1 MPIEAIIGVALVIVA
16 SIIEGVA
23 QMFFKK
29 SALVA
34 AGKRRWV
41 VFGLVFFVIQA
52 LIYTG
57 ALRLVEVS
65 TAFPIGSIGFV
76 VVAILSQRFL
86 NEPVNATRWAGVVL
100 ITLGVALL
108 AVQA

>member
-1 MPIEAIIGVALVIVA
+1 MTEAIAGVALVILA
-16 SIIEGVA
+16 SIIEGVS

-34 AGKRRWV
+34 TAKKRWIV
-41 VFGLVFFVIQA
+41 LGVALFIVQA

-57 ALRLVEVS
+57 ALRFVEVS
-65 TAFPIGSIGFV
+65 SAFPIGSIGFV
-76 VVAILSQRFL
+76 VVALLSQRFL
-86 NEPVNATRWAGVVL
+86 AEPVTGTRWTGVVL

-108 AVQA
+108 VVQA

>member
-1 MPIEAIIGVALVIVA
+1 MTGALLGIALVVLSA
-16 SIIEGVA
+16 VIEGVA

-29 SALVA
+29 SALAAARKHVWVA
-34 AGKRRWV
+34 AGV
-41 VFGLVFFVIQA
+41 GLFIVQA

-65 TAFPIGSIGFV
+65 TAFPITSIGFI
-76 VVAILSQRFL
+76 VVALLSQRFL
-86 NEPVNATRWAGVVL
+86 GEPVTRSRWAGVLL

-108 AVQA
+108 AIQA

>member
-1 MPIEAIIGVALVIVA
+1 MVEAVLGISLVVVA
-16 SIIEGVA
+16 SIIEGVS
-23 QMFFKK
+23 QTLFKK

-34 AGKRRWV
+34 VRKNRWV
-41 VFGLVFFVIQA
+41 AGGVALFVVQA

-57 ALRLVEVS
+57 ALRFVEVS

-76 VVAILSQRFL
+76 VVALLSQRFL
-86 NEPVNATRWAGVVL
+86 AEPVTGTRWTGVVL

-108 AVQA
+108 AIQA

>member
-1 MPIEAIIGVALVIVA
+1 MTEAIAGVALVVLA
-16 SIIEGVA
+16 SIIEGVS

-34 AGKRRWV
+34 TAKRRWV
-41 VFGLVFFVIQA
+41 VLGVMLFIVPA

-57 ALRLVEVS
+57 ALRFVEVS

-76 VVAILSQRFL
+76 VVALLSQRFL
-86 NEPVNATRWAGVVL
+86 AEPVTGKRWTGVVL

-108 AVQA
+108 ALQA

>member
-1 MPIEAIIGVALVIVA
+1 MAEGVVGVSLVVLA

-34 AGKRRWV
+34 AGKNRWV
-41 VFGLVFFVIQA
+41 MLGGVFFIVQA

-86 NEPVNATRWAGVVL
+86 KEPVTATRWTGIVL

-108 AVQA
+108 AAQA

>member
-1 MPIEAIIGVALVIVA
+1 MAEALIGVTLVVVA
-16 SIIEGVA
+16 SIIEGVS
-23 QMFFKK
+23 QTFFKK

-34 AGKRRWV
+34 LRKQRWV
-41 VFGLVFFVIQA
+41 AGGIALFIVQA

-57 ALRLVEVS
+57 ALRFVEVS

-76 VVAILSQRFL
+76 VVALLSQKFL
-86 NEPVNATRWAGVVL
+86 GEPVTGKRWTGVVL

-108 AVQA
+108 AIQA

>member
-1 MPIEAIIGVALVIVA
+1 MVDAAIGVGLVILA
-16 SIIEGVA
+16 SIIEGVS
-23 QMFFKK
+23 QTFFKK

-34 AGKRRWV
+34 IRKKSWVAGGIALFIV
-41 VFGLVFFVIQA
+41 QA

-57 ALRLVEVS
+57 ALRFVEVS

-76 VVAILSQRFL
+76 VVALLSQKFL
-86 NEPVNATRWAGVVL
+86 GEPVTGTRWTGVVL

-108 AVQA
+108 AIQA

>member
-1 MPIEAIIGVALVIVA
+1 MTGALIGVALVILA
-16 SIIEGVA
+16 SIVEGVS

-34 AGKRRWV
+34 TAKRRWIV
-41 VFGLVFFVIQA
+41 LGIVLFIVQA

-57 ALRLVEVS
+57 ALRFVEVS

-76 VVAILSQRFL
+76 VVALLSQKFL
-86 NEPVNATRWAGVVL
+86 AEPVTGTRWTGVVL

>member
-1 MPIEAIIGVALVIVA
+1 MAEAAFGVALVVLA
-16 SIIEGVA
+16 SIIEGVS
-23 QMFFKK
+23 QTFFKK

-34 AGKRRWV
+34 ARKQRWV
-41 VFGLVFFVIQA
+41 VLGVALFIVQA

-57 ALRLVEVS
+57 ALRFVEVS

-76 VVAILSQRFL
+76 VVALLSQKFL
-86 NEPVNATRWAGVVL
+86 AEPVTGTRWAGVAL

>member
-1 MPIEAIIGVALVIVA
+1 MAEAAVGVALVVLA

-23 QMFFKK
+23 QLSFKK
-29 SALVA
+29 STLVA
-34 AGKRRWV
+34 AGKRRWIV
-41 VFGLVFFVIQA
+41 IGGVFFAIQA
-52 LIYTG
+52 LVYTG

-65 TAFPIGSIGFV
+65 TAFPVGSIGFV

-86 NEPVNATRWAGVVL
+86 NEPVTATRWTGVAL

>member
-1 MPIEAIIGVALVIVA
+1 MTGALVGVALVVVC

-23 QMFFKK
+23 QVFFKK

-34 AGKRRWV
+34 VRKQAWISAGV
-41 VFGLVFFVIQA
+41 VLFVLQA

-76 VVAILSQRFL
+76 VVALLSQRFL
-86 NEPVNATRWAGVVL
+86 NEPVTGPRWTGVVL
-100 ITLGVALL
+100 ITLGVGLL

>member
-1 MPIEAIIGVALVIVA
+1 MAEALIGVGLVILA
-16 SIIEGVA
+16 SIIEGVS
-23 QMFFKK
+23 QTFFKK

-34 AGKRRWV
+34 VRKKYWVAGGV
-41 VFGLVFFVIQA
+41 ALFIVQA

-57 ALRLVEVS
+57 ALRFVEVS

-76 VVAILSQRFL
+76 VVALLSQRFL
-86 NEPVNATRWAGVVL
+86 GEPVTGTRWTGVVL

-108 AVQA
+108 ALQA

>member
-1 MPIEAIIGVALVIVA
+1 MTEALVGVALVVLC

-23 QMFFKK
+23 QVFFKK

-34 AGKRRWV
+34 VRKQAWIVAGV
-41 VFGLVFFVIQA
+41 VLFVLQA

-76 VVAILSQRFL
+76 VVALLSQRFL
-86 NEPVNATRWAGVVL
+86 GEPVTGPRWTGVVL
-100 ITLGVALL
+100 ITLGVGLL

>member
-1 MPIEAIIGVALVIVA
+1 MVEAALGVGLVVLA
-16 SIIEGVA
+16 SIIEGVS
-23 QMFFKK
+23 QTFFKK

-34 AGKRRWV
+34 ARKNRWV
-41 VFGLVFFVIQA
+41 AGGIALFIVQA

-57 ALRLVEVS
+57 ALRFVEVS

-76 VVAILSQRFL
+76 VVALLSQRFL
-86 NEPVNATRWAGVVL
+86 AEPVTGTRWTGVVL

-108 AVQA
+108 AIQA

>member
-1 MPIEAIIGVALVIVA
+1 MTGAVIGVALVILA
-16 SIIEGVA
+16 SIIEGVS

-34 AGKRRWV
+34 TAKNRWIV
-41 VFGLVFFVIQA
+41 LGVALFIVQA

-57 ALRLVEVS
+57 ALRFVEVS

-76 VVAILSQRFL
+76 VVALLSQKFL
-86 NEPVNATRWAGVVL
+86 AEPVTGTRWTGVVL

>member
-1 MPIEAIIGVALVIVA
+1 MAEAVVGIALVILA
-16 SIIEGVA
+16 SIIEGVS
-23 QMFFKK
+23 QTFFKK

-34 AGKRRWV
+34 VRKKHWVAGGV
-41 VFGLVFFVIQA
+41 ALFIVQA

-57 ALRLVEVS
+57 ALRFVEVS

-76 VVAILSQRFL
+76 VVALLSQKFL
-86 NEPVNATRWAGVVL
+86 AEPVTGRRWTGVVL

-108 AVQA
+108 ALQA

>member
-1 MPIEAIIGVALVIVA
+1 MAEALIGVGLVILA
-16 SIIEGVA
+16 SIIEGVS
-23 QMFFKK
+23 QTFFKK

-34 AGKRRWV
+34 VRKTYWVAGGV
-41 VFGLVFFVIQA
+41 ALFIVQA

-57 ALRLVEVS
+57 ALRFVEVS

-76 VVAILSQRFL
+76 VVALLSQRFL
-86 NEPVNATRWAGVVL
+86 AEPVTGTRWTGVVL

-108 AVQA
+108 ALQA

>member
-1 MPIEAIIGVALVIVA
+1 MTEALVGVALVVVC

-23 QMFFKK
+23 QVFFKK

-34 AGKRRWV
+34 VRKQAWIAAGV
-41 VFGLVFFVIQA
+41 VLFVLQA

-76 VVAILSQRFL
+76 VVALLSQRFL
-86 NEPVNATRWAGVVL
+86 GEPVTGPRWTGVVL

>member
-1 MPIEAIIGVALVIVA
+1 MPVESIFGIGLVVLA
-16 SIIEGVA
+16 AIIEGVA

-41 VFGLVFFVIQA
+41 MLGIACFIVQA

-86 NEPVNATRWAGVVL
+86 SEPVTATRWAGVVL

-108 AVQA
+108 ALQA